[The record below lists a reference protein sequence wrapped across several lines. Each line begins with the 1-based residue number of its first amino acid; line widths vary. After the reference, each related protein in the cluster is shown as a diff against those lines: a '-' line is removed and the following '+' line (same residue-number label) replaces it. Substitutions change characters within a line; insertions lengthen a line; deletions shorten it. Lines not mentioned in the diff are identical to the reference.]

1 VKWTGQTGRAIA
13 GIAVLA
19 MLVLVGVLLIPPY
32 LENFKLQRYLN
43 DLGADEATAK
53 LPVEVIRTNVVNK
66 AAELGLPVHG
76 DDVRV
81 ARSPEGQLHIEVL
94 YVVHVD
100 MSLYSVD
107 LHFRP
112 AD

>member
-1 VKWTGQTGRAIA
+1 VKLNGQTGRVIA
-13 GIAVLA
+13 GIAVLV

-32 LENFKLQRYLN
+32 IENFKLQRYLN
-43 DLGADEATAK
+43 DLDADEATAR
-53 LPVEVIRTNVVNK
+53 LPVDVIRTNVVNK
-66 AAELGLPVHG
+66 AAALGLPVHG

-81 ARSPEGQLHIEVL
+81 TRSDDGALRIEVL

-100 MSLYSVD
+100 MSVYSVD

-112 AD
+112 GA